1 MFMMHNNINYIIV
14 LLYRSKR
21 NSALTDVP
29 MQDNEAYATLNASH
43 HMETQPNEA
52 YGTLVL

>member
-1 MFMMHNNINYIIV
+1 MSISFIV
-14 LLYRSKR
+14 LLLYWSKR

-29 MQDNEAYATLNASH
+29 MQDNEAYATLSASH
-43 HMETQPNEA
+43 HVETQPNEA